1 MGQCLWNVEGKKPLS
16 KNPVFS
22 KTALWKWNS
31 DWGIPS
37 WWELREFSATRPSWA
52 GSPSGWNER
61 SSAVTLSLRKRWRSL
76 VKGDE
81 WTIGKVRATLLQL
94 TWITSRALLYS
105 TRNST
110 DWYVAAWMG
119 EEFGGEWIHVYVWL
133 SSFVVHLKLPL
144 CSLAMLLLL
153 SHFGVSDSLWPMDGS
168 MPGLPVRHHLLKFA
182 QVHIHCASDAI
193 QLSHPLTPSSPS
205 AVNLSQLQGPFQ
217 RVSCLHQVT
226 KILELQYQ
234 PFQGVFRVDFH

>member
-1 MGQCLWNVEGKKPLS
+1 MKLREYLPGVSRADFSSEPQKWDDMGQCLWNVEGKKPLS

-22 KTALWKWNS
+22 ETALWKWKC

-37 WWELREFSATRPSWA
+37 WWELREFSATQPSWA

-133 SSFVVHLKLPL
+133 SSSSGHWKLVQY
-144 CSLAMLLLL
+144 CQSATLLLF
-153 SHFGVSDSLWPMDGS
+153 SHLVMSHSATPWTTALQAPCPSVSQFSHSVVSDSLWPH
-168 MPGLPVRHHLLKFA
+168 GLQQTRPTCPSPTLGVYLNYC
-182 QVHIHCASDAI
+182 VGDAI
-193 QLSHPLTPSSPS
+193 
-205 AVNLSQLQGPFQ
+205 
-217 RVSCLHQVT
+217 
-226 KILELQYQ
+226 
-234 PFQGVFRVDFH
+234 